1 MAANE
6 TIDCL
11 EENLSKL
18 NIAEEEILVFVGE
31 TKFTSKKHILTEN
44 SKYFEALFNFDPEK
58 KEVSKNCYIEYIYY
72 IYHFLNFSI
81 I

>member
-31 TKFTSKKHILTEN
+31 TKFTSRKHILTEN

-58 KEVSKNCYIEYIYY
+58 KEVNKNCFILNIF
-72 IYHFLNFSI
+72 ILNFSMI
-81 I
+81 